1 MVYIGLPATPSP
13 TAKLLFCCCLALAVP
28 SPPRPRKRPV
38 LGKKNLRPSP
48 SSARLPRPVLKSAP
62 PAVAAPVAP
71 ELPPTPDQESPP
83 DPPDYIYG
91 RHTVLTALEQKQ
103 PLNRVW
109 VIPPLRY
116 DHRFQTLLAQAQGH
130 GTVIDQV
137 DTIRLDQMT
146 QGAKHQGVVAQVA
159 PYSYWDLPQLL
170 EHIRPHPHPL
180 VVVAEG
186 IMDPQNL
193 GAIIRTTEAMGGQG
207 LIIPQRRCVGITS
220 TVAKVATGA
229 LSHLPVVRVV
239 NLTRTLEELKT
250 AGFWS
255 YALVPEATTRLDQ
268 VQFSGSVALV
278 VGSEGS
284 GLTLNLR
291 RHCDVSL
298 CIPLAGKTP
307 SLNAAVA
314 CAMALYEVRRQH
326 QPTRLPF
333 PSSPETR

>member
-1 MVYIGLPATPSP
+1 M
-13 TAKLLFCCCLALAVP
+13 P
-28 SPPRPRKRPV
+28 SPPRKRPI
-38 LGKKNLRPSP
+38 LAKKKVRPS
-48 SSARLPRPVLKSAP
+48 RPVLKSASP
-62 PAVAAPVAP
+62 VTPASPA
-71 ELPPTPDQESPP
+71 PP

-109 VIPPLRY
+109 IIPTLRY
-116 DHRFQTLLAQAQGH
+116 DHRFQPLLTQAQAH

-137 DTIRLDQMT
+137 DATRLDQLT
-146 QGAKHQGVVAQVA
+146 QGARHQGVVAQVS
-159 PYSYWDLPQLL
+159 PYDYWDLGQFL

-207 LIIPQRRCVGITS
+207 VIIPQRRCVGVTS
-220 TVAKVATGA
+220 TVAKVAAGA

-255 YALVPEATTRLDQ
+255 YALLPEATTRLDQ
-268 VQFSGSVALV
+268 VEFSGSVALV
-278 VGSEGS
+278 VGSEGT

-298 CIPLAGKTP
+298 CIPLSGKTP
-307 SLNAAVA
+307 SLNAAIA

-326 QPTRLPF
+326 RPTRLVT
-333 PSSPETR
+333 PETKLSD

>member
-1 MVYIGLPATPSP
+1 M
-13 TAKLLFCCCLALAVP
+13 P

-38 LGKKNLRPSP
+38 LSKKNLRPQP
-48 SSARLPRPVLKSAP
+48 APRLPRPVRKSAP
-62 PAVAAPVAP
+62 QAPSALPA
-71 ELPPTPDQESPP
+71 DQELTPIP

-103 PLNRVW
+103 TLNRIW
-109 VIPPLRY
+109 IIPSLRY
-116 DHRFQTLLAQAQGH
+116 DHRFQTLLAQAQGQ

-137 DTIRLDQMT
+137 DATRLDQLT
-146 QGAKHQGVVAQVA
+146 QGARHQGVVAQVA
-159 PYSYWDLPQLL
+159 PYRYWDLAQFL
-170 EHIRPHPHPL
+170 ERLRPHPHPL

-193 GAIIRTTEAMGGQG
+193 GAIIRTTEALGGQG
-207 LIIPQRRCVGITS
+207 LIIPQRRCVGVTS

-229 LSHLPVVRVV
+229 LSHLPIVRVV

-255 YALVPEATTRLDQ
+255 YALVPEATTRLEQ
-268 VQFSGSVALV
+268 VQFSGPVALV
-278 VGSEGS
+278 VGSEGT

-314 CAMALYEVRRQH
+314 CAIALYEVRRQH
-326 QPTRLPF
+326 PPARLVDKI
-333 PSSPETR
+333 SD

>member
-1 MVYIGLPATPSP
+1 MPPS
-13 TAKLLFCCCLALAVP
+13 
-28 SPPRPRKRPV
+28 PRPRKRPA
-38 LGKKNLRPSP
+38 LGQKPARPHP
-48 SSARLPRPVLKSAP
+48 SSRLPRPVLKAPAPRVTSA
-62 PAVAAPVAP
+62 
-71 ELPPTPDQESPP
+71 LPPTAEGESRAMP

-91 RHTVLTALEQKQ
+91 RHTVLTALAQKQ
-103 PLNRVW
+103 TLNRIW
-109 VIPPLRY
+109 IIPPLRY
-116 DHRFQTLLAQAQGH
+116 DHRFQTLLAEAQAH
-130 GTVIDQV
+130 GAVIDQV
-137 DTIRLDQMT
+137 DTTRLDQMT

-159 PYSYWDLPQLL
+159 PYSYWDFQQFL

-239 NLTRTLEELKT
+239 NLSRTLEELKT

-255 YALVPEATTRLDQ
+255 YALLPEATTRLDQ
-268 VQFSGSVALV
+268 VQFAGAVALV

-291 RHCDVSL
+291 RHCDVAL
-298 CIPLAGKTP
+298 CIPLGGKTP
-307 SLNAAVA
+307 SLNAAIA

-326 QPTRLPF
+326 QPARLPA
-333 PSSPETR
+333 PL

>member
-1 MVYIGLPATPSP
+1 M
-13 TAKLLFCCCLALAVP
+13 P

-38 LGKKNLRPSP
+38 LAKKNVRPADRP
-48 SSARLPRPVLKSAP
+48 PRPLPKSP
-62 PAVAAPVAP
+62 
-71 ELPPTPDQESPP
+71 PPTPVPEAAASP

-109 VIPPLRY
+109 IIPPLRY
-116 DHRFQTLLAQAQGH
+116 DHRFQPLLAQAQAQ

-137 DTIRLDQMT
+137 DSTRLDQIT

-159 PYSYWDLPQLL
+159 PYRYWDLPQLL
-170 EHIRPHPHPL
+170 AHIRPHPQPL

-193 GAIIRTTEAMGGQG
+193 GAIIRTTEALGGQG
-207 LIIPQRRCVGITS
+207 LIIPQRRCVGVTS

-239 NLTRTLEELKT
+239 NLTRSLEDLKT

-255 YALVPEATTRLDQ
+255 YALVPEASTRLDQ
-268 VQFSGSVALV
+268 VQFAGAVALV
-278 VGSEGS
+278 VGSEGT

-291 RHCDVSL
+291 RHCDVAVG
-298 CIPLAGKTP
+298 IPLGGKTP

-314 CAMALYEVRRQH
+314 CAIALYEVRRQH
-326 QPTRLPF
+326 QPTRLPSA
-333 PSSPETR
+333 PSAIPD

>member
-1 MVYIGLPATPSP
+1 MSA
-13 TAKLLFCCCLALAVP
+13 A
-28 SPPRPRKRPV
+28 PRSRKRPA
-38 LGKKNLRPSP
+38 LPQKNLRPVRPTPKPTSASP
-48 SSARLPRPVLKSAP
+48 AP
-62 PAVAAPVAP
+62 PD
-71 ELPPTPDQESPP
+71 L
-83 DPPDYIYG
+83 PDYIYG

-109 VIPPLRY
+109 IIPSLRY
-116 DHRFQTLLAQAQGH
+116 DHRFQPLLTQAQAQ

-137 DTIRLDQMT
+137 DTTRLDQLT

-159 PYSYWDLPQLL
+159 PYRYWDLPQFLA
-170 EHIRPHPHPL
+170 HIQPQPHPL
-180 VVVAEG
+180 VVIAEG

-193 GAIIRTTEAMGGQG
+193 GALIRTTEALGGQG
-207 LIIPQRRCVGITS
+207 LIIPQRRCVGVTS
-220 TVAKVATGA
+220 TVAKVASGA

-239 NLTRTLEELKT
+239 NLTRTLEELKA

-268 VQFSGSVALV
+268 VEFANAVALL
-278 VGSEGS
+278 VGSEGT

-298 CIPLAGKTP
+298 CIPLSGKTP

-314 CAMALYEVRRQH
+314 CAIALYEVHRQ
-326 QPTRLPF
+326 RLPA
-333 PSSPETR
+333 RLLQ

>member
-1 MVYIGLPATPSP
+1 
-13 TAKLLFCCCLALAVP
+13 
-28 SPPRPRKRPV
+28 
-38 LGKKNLRPSP
+38 
-48 SSARLPRPVLKSAP
+48 
-62 PAVAAPVAP
+62 
-71 ELPPTPDQESPP
+71 LPPIS

-103 PLNRVW
+103 TLNRIW
-109 VIPPLRY
+109 IIPPLRY
-116 DHRFQTLLAQAQGH
+116 DHRFQTLLTQAQGQ

-137 DTIRLDQMT
+137 DTTRLDQMT
-146 QGAKHQGVVAQVA
+146 QGARHQGVVAQVA
-159 PYSYWDLPQLL
+159 PYRYWDLAQFL

-193 GAIIRTTEAMGGQG
+193 GAIIRTTEALGGQG
-207 LIIPQRRCVGITS
+207 LIIPQRRCVGVTS

-255 YALVPEATTRLDQ
+255 YALVPEATTRLEQ

-278 VGSEGS
+278 VGSEGT

-298 CIPLAGKTP
+298 CIPLGGKTP

-314 CAMALYEVRRQH
+314 CAIALYEVRRQR
-326 QPTRLPF
+326 PPARLVGTI
-333 PSSPETR
+333 SD

>member
-1 MVYIGLPATPSP
+1 MRQHGVHWLTRYSP
-13 TAKLLFCCCLALAVP
+13 TAKLLFCRCLALAVP

-38 LGKKNLRPSP
+38 LGKKNLRPHP
-48 SSARLPRPVLKSAP
+48 SSQLPRPVLKS
-62 PAVAAPVAP
+62 
-71 ELPPTPDQESPP
+71 ESPPTAESESSPIP

-103 PLNRVW
+103 TLNRIW
-109 VIPPLRY
+109 IIPPLRY
-116 DHRFQTLLAQAQGH
+116 DHRFQPLLAQAQGH
-130 GTVIDQV
+130 GAVIDQV
-137 DTIRLDQMT
+137 DTARLDQIT

-255 YALVPEATTRLDQ
+255 YALVPEATTRLDM

-326 QPTRLPF
+326 QPARLA
-333 PSSPETR
+333 SPATGHSD